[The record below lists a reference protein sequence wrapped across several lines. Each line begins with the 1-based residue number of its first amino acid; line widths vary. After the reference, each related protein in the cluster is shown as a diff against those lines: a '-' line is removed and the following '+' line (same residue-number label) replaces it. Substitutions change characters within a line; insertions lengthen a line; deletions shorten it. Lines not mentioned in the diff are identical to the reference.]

1 MIDSELREIRQA
13 FAIEGA
19 ELLAEMESALLALE
33 GNPGDGDKF
42 GTLFRSMHTIKGSA
56 SIVRFEAIEHFCHS
70 IEHILVRIREH
81 ELALTR
87 DLVALLLK
95 CHDHISGMMDG
106 YCSEA
111 NSSGEIVLSPQHAV
125 LLDQLQVWMEIGTEA
140 KQKYGELDL
149 SYLGRSPESAGNG
162 LNFFDDADDTLM
174 QPEEVSGTSAADD
187 AGAAGEKNP
196 RNQRVV
202 RVDADKID
210 QLSDLVVELVT
221 AASVMEAHVRR
232 LKDLASTESAA
243 HVADLIKQI
252 QEKAMSFR
260 MIPVQSLFQRFHRI
274 VHDIGSSSGKQ
285 IRLLISGGETEL
297 DKAVAEKLHEPLL
310 HLVRNAIDHGIEK
323 VDIRTAQGKS
333 ELGILHLNAYH
344 ESGHII
350 IQVEDNGQGINL
362 ESVARKVVERGLA
375 RKEALPAG
383 NELLSYIFEPGFST
397 LDDVTM
403 LSGRGVGMDVVRKTV
418 ESLRGRVD
426 VETAEGVGTTFQISI
441 PLSLSLVDGFMVS
454 LGSSLYILPMEQ
466 VVETMEYP
474 SAARRASMPNG
485 CLQVRDQLLPC
496 IDLRR
501 VLGIAGPA
509 GKIQHVAV
517 LRHGATSVG
526 LVVDKLHGEIK
537 TVIKPLGHLYKNVTG
552 VSGAGILGDGSIALF
567 LETGK
572 LIETSKDAMRGTGR

>member
-1 MIDSELREIRQA
+1 MIDSELHEIRQA

-42 GTLFRSMHTIKGSA
+42 GMLFRAMHTIKGSA

-81 ELALTR
+81 EVTLTR

-106 YCSEA
+106 YCSES
-111 NSSGEIVLSPQHAV
+111 NLSGEITLSPQHAV
-125 LLDQLQVWMEIGTEA
+125 LLDQLQVWMEIGTDA
-140 KQKYGELDL
+140 KPKYGELDP
-149 SYLGRSPESAGNG
+149 SYLGRPPESAGVG
-162 LNFFDDADDTLM
+162 LNFFDDADDVPL
-174 QPEEVSGTSAADD
+174 QPEGLPGGIAVDDTGTPGD
-187 AGAAGEKNP
+187 KNP

-243 HVADLIKQI
+243 HVTDLIKQI

-285 IRLLISGGETEL
+285 IRLLISGGEAEL

-323 VDIRTAQGKS
+323 AEIRTMQGKS
-333 ELGILHLNAYH
+333 ALGILHLNAYH

-362 ESVARKVVERGLA
+362 DNVARKAAERGLI
-375 RKEALPAG
+375 RKETLPS
-383 NELLSYIFEPGFST
+383 EKEILSCIFEPGFST
-397 LDDVTM
+397 LDDATM

-426 VETAEGVGTTFQISI
+426 VETTEGVGTTFQISI

-454 LGSSLYILPMEQ
+454 LGSGLYILPMEL
-466 VVETMEYP
+466 VLETIELP
-474 SAARRASMPNG
+474 SAESRASMPNG
-485 CLQVRDQLLPC
+485 CLQIRDQLLPC
-496 IDLRR
+496 LDLRR
-501 VLGIAGPA
+501 VLGVTEPA
-509 GKIQHVAV
+509 PVIQHVAV
-517 LRHGATSVG
+517 LRHGGAHVG
-526 LVVDKLHGEIK
+526 LIVDRLHGEIK
-537 TVIKPLGHLYKNVTG
+537 TVIKPLGHLYRNVTG
-552 VSGAGILGDGSIALF
+552 ISGAGILGDGSIALF

-572 LIETSKDAMRGTGR
+572 LIEASKDVMRATGG